1 MFSVLRDNLV
11 VVLGTFFWSIG
22 LPIIDHLLGRWDFY
36 SLATARAMIAGVFL
50 FVLSFALTRT
60 LPSRSLV
67 FKASLIGLST
77 YGVSAAC
84 LVIGLGHSDP
94 VTAAIIVTL
103 IPVISAVMDVATR
116 KRRVTWRLSAALGL
130 SVTGGIVATL
140 QPEQLTLV
148 FGFGELA
155 LLTAMVA
162 FVLYS
167 RSVVRFLSDAPQL
180 SVLSIATLSG
190 ALGLLVLTF
199 IAHGLGEVRRVDFST
214 DSLLL
219 LLFLGVFSMGISIRL
234 WMYGAQKLGVTVA
247 ALHQNLT
254 PVWVMLI
261 MLVLGHGF
269 SWQKVAGGVLV
280 VTAAVIAQ
288 FQAVELSAS

>member
-11 VVLGTFFWSIG
+11 VVLGTFFWSTG

-60 LPSRSLV
+60 LPSGSLV

-140 QPEQLTLV
+140 QPEQLNLV

-167 RSVVRFLSDAPQL
+167 RSVVSFLSDAPQL

-199 IAHGLGEVRRVDFST
+199 IAHGLGEVRRIDFST

-254 PVWVMLI
+254 PAWVMLI